1 MGFFPAIEVEQA
13 GQHYIGIDRIGRA
26 HQTRRAGQA
35 AAERLNIVWLTQL
48 LSYRSAVGPCDD
60 GLQPCRRAVVKNM
73 ASGAL
78 PWEQCI
84 SHRIG
89 SAEAPDLFQR
99 LNEGKDGDIVGAV
112 INRHN

>member
-60 GLQPCRRAVVKNM
+60 GLQYHDAIAHPHTFQQLVV
-73 ASGAL
+73 
-78 PWEQCI
+78 EECI
-84 SHRIG
+84 G
-89 SAEAPDLFQR
+89 
-99 LNEGKDGDIVGAV
+99 
-112 INRHN
+112 